1 MTHKLSAWN
10 YNARFSLF
18 VATKTDSGEGEIK
31 WKNENERKRRD
42 LGRRT
47 QFRREM
53 ENEDKAYL
61 ILLLSIILDTR
72 NKDYYIHIKHS
83 KL

>member
-18 VATKTDSGEGEIK
+18 VATKTDSDEGEIK
-31 WKNENERKRRD
+31 RENENERKRRD
-42 LGRRT
+42 MGRRT

-53 ENEDKAYL
+53 ENEDKTYL
-61 ILLLSIILDTR
+61 ILLFSYLLF
-72 NKDYYIHIKHS
+72 
-83 KL
+83 